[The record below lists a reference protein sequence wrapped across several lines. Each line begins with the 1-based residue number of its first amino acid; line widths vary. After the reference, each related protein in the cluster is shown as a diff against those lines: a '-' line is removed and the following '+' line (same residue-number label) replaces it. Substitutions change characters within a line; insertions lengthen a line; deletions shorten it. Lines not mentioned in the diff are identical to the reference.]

1 MLNFFL
7 FGLFCQDLTI
17 LFGSRLATLKVTS
30 LHRGKGERLVSLW
43 PYLVSHFP
51 LILGVV
57 ASVVRAA
64 VLEIAEAFGTAATK
78 QCGLLAFPLEG
89 GKWLSLSLFF
99 FLLV

>member
-1 MLNFFL
+1 M
-7 FGLFCQDLTI
+7 
-17 LFGSRLATLKVTS
+17 SLALSCV
-30 LHRGKGERLVSLW
+30 
-43 PYLVSHFP
+43 P
-51 LILGVV
+51 LPIDSGGGT
-57 ASVVRAA
+57 SVVRAA